1 MNNIPNKILSH
12 EQIQH
17 KVRRIAWQIYET
29 FAHEE
34 EIILAGIA
42 PEGSKFAD
50 KLGNILE
57 EITTIKITICH
68 IKINKKNPFEAIE
81 TSIPE
86 EEYQN
91 KAVVL
96 IDDVLNSGSTLVHCV
111 KHFLQVPMKKL
122 KTAVFVNRNH
132 KLYPVKADF
141 KGISLSTSLQEHI
154 TVDFNGEDDAVYLQ

>member
-1 MNNIPNKILSH
+1 MNGTPLKILSH

-29 FAHEE
+29 FADEE

-42 PEGSKFAD
+42 PEGSKFAG
-50 KLGNILE
+50 KLAMILE
-57 EITTIKITICH
+57 EISALQVIVCDVT
-68 IKINKKNPFEAIE
+68 INKRDPFQPIE
-81 TSIPE
+81 TSITPE
-86 EEYQN
+86 SYTN
-91 KAVVL
+91 KGIVI
-96 IDDVLNSGSTLVHCV
+96 IDDVLNSGSTLIHCV
-111 KHFLQVPMKKL
+111 KHFLQVPIKKL

-154 TVDFNGEDDAVYLQ
+154 TVQFNGKDDSVYLQ